1 MESVVAEGTGKNAKV
16 EGYSIGGKTGTSE
29 DGVNTNKYVTSFMGL
44 SPADDPEIVILVV
57 LYNPTG
63 EGGHQGG
70 AVAAPVAGNILS
82 EVLPY
87 LETEKQE
94 EKEKVTVPNVV
105 GMTVKEAKSELKKV
119 ELDIK
124 INNEPENLNE
134 SEAIITEQIPNAGIT
149 QEKKRIYYM

>member
-1 MESVVAEGTGKNAKV
+1 
-16 EGYSIGGKTGTSE
+16 
-29 DGVNTNKYVTSFMGL
+29 MGL
-44 SPADDPEIVILVV
+44 SPADAPEIVILVV

-124 INNEPENLNE
+124 INNQPENLNE

-149 QEKKRIYYM
+149 QEKNGYIICEIK